1 MKTKEIVE
9 IGYEEAPTHFY
20 EPRARTAR
28 DGNVKI
34 FSRWQD
40 PIIEKQQKEIEEL
53 KRQIKIKDEYFH
65 LIWMIGCDY
74 DGYETPRGLKS
85 IIDELVEYANY
96 GAKNDDKYVK
106 DLLKLRKDE
115 E

>member
-1 MKTKEIVE
+1 MMEETINNLVENTLKKDNAKEIIVDR
-9 IGYEEAPTHFY
+9 ISWYEM
-20 EPRARTAR
+20 
-28 DGNVKI
+28 KLL
-34 FSRWQD
+34 
-40 PIIEKQQKEIEEL
+40 QKDEEIEEL

-106 DLLKLRKDE
+106 DLLELREDE
-115 E
+115 N

>member
-1 MKTKEIVE
+1 MSNLTIEVKNDAMLGRTNEKTLHI
-9 IGYEEAPTHFY
+9 TL
-20 EPRARTAR
+20 
-28 DGNVKI
+28 
-34 FSRWQD
+34 
-40 PIIEKQQKEIEEL
+40 IEQQKEIEEL

-74 DGYETPRGLKS
+74 DGYETPKGLKS

-96 GAKNDDKYVK
+96 GAKNDDEYVK
-106 DLLKLRKDE
+106 DLLELRKDE